1 MSDKLSFFSNQPRFP
16 ALVQRVFRE
25 TL

>member
-1 MSDKLSFFSNQPRFP
+1 MSDKLSFFSNEPRFP